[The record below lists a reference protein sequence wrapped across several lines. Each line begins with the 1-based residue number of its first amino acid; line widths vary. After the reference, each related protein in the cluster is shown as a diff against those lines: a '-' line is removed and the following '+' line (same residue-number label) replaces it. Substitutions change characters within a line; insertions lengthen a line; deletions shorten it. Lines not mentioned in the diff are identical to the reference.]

1 MALASAPYNLSII
14 NRLKRRHLLINL
26 GKALSVVV
34 VLLAGLAFLGDYL
47 AHVPVERSQRNFSYL
62 QRLEHGAKMTWLS
75 FLERL
80 NTQENSA
87 RDSQLPSVHL
97 SIAGRNLDALNG
109 NLPQSGREYQSALI
123 KLDGKEY
130 KAKVRYRG
138 DSLNHWAFPQKSW
151 RIKLTRGKSYKG
163 MQYFNLY
170 QPRTQN
176 QLSEQLSYDMADRM
190 GGILAPR
197 AFYTHFRLNRRF
209 DGIRMFLEQVNED
222 FLAARGRLPGD
233 ILVGDISTEDIYTT
247 SMHNR
252 KLLFGPQ
259 DATNWETI
267 SLNLDQ
273 GTADVA
279 LTEHPT
285 IKGLLAVLN
294 SPMPVESFEKEVLR
308 YIDLESTLRYMALL
322 EIVGSMHI
330 DATHNHKWYLDPSS
344 GVLSPIVWDPLAY
357 LWGDRPGID
366 LDHNLLFRK
375 ILTSPTFRLRKNQIV
390 WDAVNGPLHEK
401 IIQPYLKET
410 ADSLRQ
416 DVYDNPFKVKAT
428 RTQVHFNTNED
439 WEAGVKNIIAVVKSR
454 NDKIRRFLS
463 TFQGASFYSS
473 TDKTLSIEVASHSGV
488 KLNSAR
494 FALATPVTPGK
505 VVPVNVRIQAL
516 HGNETERTEL
526 FLKLAVSQ
534 DDNRTI
540 DIPFDDVLLSA
551 RFLKTENGRLG
562 SSPSISKYLIKSSLP
577 LASLESIHGI
587 NPVTG
592 KEISIKISPTALN
605 AAAPNGIAPKP
616 NSKNVEISGTV
627 ELQEDLIVN
636 PGERLIVKAGSVIS
650 LADHV
655 SIIASGA
662 EVLIQGT
669 LEKPVVFQRK
679 NSKVPW
685 GVLGISRS
693 PLTKISHTRIKG
705 GSFSTIS
712 EAYFPAALSVHHSSV
727 KLDNVTIDDG
737 ELSTQFSTG
746 RALNVTTDTPSG
758 VPHHR
763 EGSGVIFDPPLNVKR
778 TYSEHSRSYIDSP
791 AVGTPPRVEREYKY
805 AITKASVPSL
815 GKVPLAELVKLTGEV
830 LQQASLDASRWK
842 APAFALEP
850 AYRVATAVEAN
861 VYRDIYMDTPDNRC
875 YLNDISY
882 RLRHRFGNKDTH
894 DSHIRNPEN
903 PRFWPYRL
911 EFQAKTGREVLAP
924 GLSAINE
931 ARLEFRKQS
940 KPFDGDSR
948 RPPPPPWTFDEYLP
962 WMASGTFRGAVG
974 TPGKHVVE
982 TLSALYPQDNSW
994 RFEPR
999 VAVVSERGR
1008 AHFQL
1013 KTPWGSGPNPDQA
1026 FIITIDKAAIYP
1038 ASRFIDFIHSSPHQ
1052 TKKTDLEPSGT
1063 LLEFEIEF
1071 ERNVSVGV
1079 IGDKEKLEAAHQAFL
1094 QDQEQI
1100 LHSLKEGL
1108 AKYGYSLNP
1117 MNRSKYLQALD
1128 IVNSDK
1134 NLT

>member
-1 MALASAPYNLSII
+1 
-14 NRLKRRHLLINL
+14 
-26 GKALSVVV
+26 
-34 VLLAGLAFLGDYL
+34 
-47 AHVPVERSQRNFSYL
+47 
-62 QRLEHGAKMTWLS
+62 MTWLS

-80 NTQENSA
+80 NTQENSP
-87 RDSQLPSVHL
+87 RTSQLPSVQLTIH
-97 SIAGRNLDALNG
+97 GKDLDALNN
-109 NLPQSGREYQSALI
+109 NLPFSGREYHSALI
-123 KLDGKEY
+123 KLDGRDY

-151 RIKLTRGKSYKG
+151 RVKLTRGKSYKG

-176 QLSEQLSYDMADRM
+176 QLSEQLSYEMADRM
-190 GGILAPR
+190 GGILSPR

-222 FLAARGRLPGD
+222 FLTARGRLPGD
-233 ILVGDISTEDIYTT
+233 ILVGDITTEDIYNE
-247 SMHNR
+247 SMHAR
-252 KLLFGPQ
+252 KVLFGPQ
-259 DATNWETI
+259 DAKNWETI

-279 LTEHPT
+279 VTEHPT
-285 IKGLLAVLN
+285 MKALLTVLN
-294 SPMPVESFEKEVLR
+294 SPMSVEAFEKEVVK
-308 YIDLESTLRYMALL
+308 YIDIESTLRYMALL

-375 ILTSPTFRLRKNQIV
+375 LLTSPAFRLKKNEIL
-390 WDAVNGPLHEK
+390 WAAVNGPLHENV
-401 IIQPYLKET
+401 IQPYLKET
-410 ADSLRQ
+410 ADSLRS
-416 DVYDNPFKVKAT
+416 DVYDNPFKIKAT
-428 RTQVHFNTNED
+428 RTKIDFNTNED
-439 WEAGVKNIIAVVKSR
+439 WETGVRNIINVVKAR
-454 NDKIRRFLS
+454 NDKIRRLLS
-463 TFQGASFYSS
+463 TFGGSAYYSN
-473 TDKTLSIEVASHSGV
+473 TEGLLSIEVASHSGV

-494 FALATPVTPGK
+494 FSLATPAQEGK
-505 VVPVNVRIQAL
+505 ISSLNVRIRAL
-516 HGNETERTEL
+516 SGSGVTGPET
-526 FLKLAVSQ
+526 FLKLSVSQ
-534 DDNRTI
+534 ENNRTI
-540 DIPFDDVLLSA
+540 EIPLKDILQSA
-551 RFLKTENGRLG
+551 RFLKPENGRLG
-562 SSPSISKYLIKSSLP
+562 AAPSISKYLIESSLP
-577 LASLESIHGI
+577 LASLEALKGT

-592 KEISIKISPTALN
+592 KEILVPVSPTALS
-605 AAAPNGIAPKP
+605 ADAPNGILQTP
-616 NSKNVEISGTV
+616 SIRNVELSGAV
-627 ELQEDLIVN
+627 ELSQDLIVN
-636 PGERLIVKAGSVIS
+636 PGERLTVQPGTVIS
-650 LADHV
+650 LGDHV
-655 SIIASGA
+655 SIVARNA
-662 EVLIQGT
+662 EVLIHGT
-669 LEKPVVFQRK
+669 PEKPVIFQR
-679 NSKVPW
+679 NDPKVPW
-685 GVLGISRS
+685 GVLGISNS
-693 PLTKISHTRIKG
+693 PLTEISHAQING
-705 GSFSTIS
+705 GSFSTVS
-712 EAYFPAALSVHHSSV
+712 ETYFPAALSIHHSP
-727 KLDNVTIDDG
+727 VTLEDISINNG

-746 RALNVTTDTPSG
+746 RAINITTDTPSG
-758 VPHHR
+758 IPHHR
-763 EGSGVIFDPPLNVKR
+763 EGSGVVFEPPLNIKR
-778 TYSEHSRSYIDSP
+778 TYAEHSRSFIDSP
-791 AVGTPPRVEREYKY
+791 AVGTPPRLEREYKY

-815 GKVPLAELVKLTGEV
+815 GKVSLPELVKLTGEV
-830 LQQASLDASRWK
+830 LQQAALDPSRWK
-842 APAFALEP
+842 APAFGLEP

-861 VYRDIYMDTPDNRC
+861 IYRDIYMDTPDNRC
-875 YLNDISY
+875 YTNDISY
-882 RLRHRFGNKDTH
+882 RLRHRFKDKATH
-894 DSHIRNPEN
+894 ESHIRNPEN

-974 TPGKHVVE
+974 TPGKHVAQ
-982 TLSALYPQDNSW
+982 TLAALYPGEKSW

-1026 FIITIDKAAIYP
+1026 FIITIDKATIYP
-1038 ASRFIDFIHSSPHQ
+1038 ASSFIDFVHSSPNQ
-1052 TKKTDLEPSGT
+1052 KKKATLEPSGT

-1079 IGDKEKLEAAHQAFL
+1079 IGDKERLEAAHQAFL
-1094 QDQEQI
+1094 KDQEQI
-1100 LHSLKEGL
+1100 LLSLKDGL

-1117 MNRSKYLQALD
+1117 MSRSKYLQAID
-1128 IVNSDK
+1128 ILNSNK